1 MDPITFEVL
10 KNAFLNATEE
20 MAFTIRRTAYSTN
33 IKTRAD
39 FSCAFFDQHFR
50 VIAQS
55 FSQPPHLSSM
65 KHAIPNALREY
76 GPERLRDGDALIL
89 NDPHRG
95 SSHLNDV
102 ALIAPVFVGS
112 TCVGYLAN
120 MAHHVDVGG
129 STPCSLG
136 VNREIYQEG
145 IIIPPT
151 RIMKGAEIE
160 EGLLGLI
167 LNNVRAPRETG
178 GDLRAQVGANVVG
191 ARRIEKLVKEHSFE
205 VVRTFFDELLDY
217 SERWTRSEIMRLP
230 EGVYSAEGYRD
241 SNGFDPEAVKI
252 AVSVHLREGYAKLDV
267 TGSSPQQSG
276 PLNATRSNTFASIA
290 LVIKSLIDP
299 RILVNDGFYRRLE
312 VIGPDRTVLTAF
324 WPAAVVGAWEVGQL
338 SAELAMTAMHQALPG
353 QVPACG
359 KGIICNLGFAGD
371 DPRTGEYYCYMETI
385 GGGNGARP
393 GKDGPDGIQTM
404 IHNTE
409 NAPIEE
415 VEINYPIRF
424 AHYELIEDSG
434 GPGRFRGGL
443 GIRRDFLFP
452 DCDTRFT
459 VLSDGTRFPPWGLE
473 RGGSGEP
480 AHFVLDPEGESRE
493 LPSKVSI
500 VVPKGGRVSVQ
511 TPGGGGYGSPLER
524 DADAVVRDVRDGKV
538 SARAAQEVYGV
549 IFNHRTWTADDVG
562 TRQLRRRLEGEHEE

>member
-1 MDPITFEVL
+1 
-10 KNAFLNATEE
+10 
-20 MAFTIRRTAYSTN
+20 
-33 IKTRAD
+33 
-39 FSCAFFDQHFR
+39 
-50 VIAQS
+50 
-55 FSQPPHLSSM
+55 M

-136 VNREIYQEG
+136 VNREVYQEG

-205 VVRTFFDELLDY
+205 VVQTFFDELLDY

-312 VIGPDRTVLTAF
+312 VIGPDRTVLTAL

-359 KGIICNLGFAGD
+359 KGIRATTGLADPARASRDDEHLRSLPTQIRKPLLRTGNRGGNRLD
-371 DPRTGEYYCYMETI
+371 HLDPR
-385 GGGNGARP
+385 R
-393 GKDGPDGIQTM
+393 
-404 IHNTE
+404 
-409 NAPIEE
+409 
-415 VEINYPIRF
+415 
-424 AHYELIEDSG
+424 
-434 GPGRFRGGL
+434 
-443 GIRRDFLFP
+443 
-452 DCDTRFT
+452 
-459 VLSDGTRFPPWGLE
+459 
-473 RGGSGEP
+473 
-480 AHFVLDPEGESRE
+480 
-493 LPSKVSI
+493 
-500 VVPKGGRVSVQ
+500 
-511 TPGGGGYGSPLER
+511 
-524 DADAVVRDVRDGKV
+524 
-538 SARAAQEVYGV
+538 
-549 IFNHRTWTADDVG
+549 
-562 TRQLRRRLEGEHEE
+562 LRC